1 MTTSEEKIQEPLR
14 AALGRL
20 GCLIPAFERRP
31 GQLTMARLWDQTLE
45 HGGVLAVEAPTGVGK
60 SLAYL
65 LPALLRRVRGSG
77 PIVVST
83 HTKALQDQ
91 LLSRDVPLAVAA
103 VGAPLRVVNLKG
115 RASYLCRRRAH
126 TRLAQRRLFGGA
138 SGFAEDSLDRL
149 ERWIEVTRTGELDEV
164 KSLGIDLPPALAAEI
179 ASDPFFCAG
188 SGCDAG
194 SGCFAKAAR
203 REARKADIVIVN
215 HALLLSDPGL
225 RTTLV
230 AEAGALVLD
239 EAHHLERV
247 AREQLGV
254 SLGVS
259 DLARLAGR
267 TDARSGALRLLTR
280 SLRRGRA
287 PNAISERIAAADAAI
302 RPVLEHVHGLARDLE
317 RLLPAGAS
325 SLRLT
330 RETEWVAVSPASLD
344 QLMAAIGS
352 LTRALESAA
361 DAAEGDPGGALKTGA
376 FEAVEELR
384 ARHAAWIEIEQALRA
399 VTRLEERG
407 TAFYLDRDERAAPRL
422 NRRPLRVG
430 EALRGQLFSLCDR
443 TLLTSATLIS
453 EDDFA
458 PLLASL
464 GLDGDSVETA
474 RVASPFAL
482 ERQVVSVVLDGPDPN
497 DPEFVARLGA
507 VIVGLATSI
516 RRNMLVL
523 LTSYQMLEQL
533 ATRIR
538 GPLQQSGVRLLQQSP
553 GEAAAPL
560 AREFRSGDG
569 MVLLGAA
576 SFWEGVD
583 FPGAALELLVIARLP
598 FPVPTDPVVAARSEQ
613 VEADGGDAFRDLM
626 LPEAILRFRQG
637 VGRLIRAADDRGAV
651 VVADSRI
658 SRSSY
663 GARFLATLP
672 APPVLERSPDA
683 VVEVVRGFLAREGVA
698 CPA

>member
-20 GCLIPAFERRP
+20 GRLIPAFERRP
-31 GQLTMARLWDQTLE
+31 GQLEMARLWDETLE
-45 HGGVLAVEAPTGVGK
+45 RGGVLAVEAPTGVGK

-65 LPALLRRVRGSG
+65 LPALNRRVRGSG
-77 PIVVST
+77 PVVVST

-91 LLSRDVPLAVAA
+91 LLSRDVPLAAAA
-103 VGAPLRVVNLKG
+103 VGAPIRVATLKG

-126 TRLAQRRLFGGA
+126 SRLAQRRLFAG
-138 SGFAEDSLDRL
+138 SGSEDSLDRL
-149 ERWIEVTRTGELDEV
+149 ERWIDLTRTGELDEI
-164 KSLGIDLPPALAAEI
+164 KSLGIEVSSALLADI

-188 SGCDAG
+188 SGCDAQT
-194 SGCFAKAAR
+194 GCFAKAAR
-203 REARKADIVIVN
+203 REARKADIVVVN
-215 HALLLSDPGL
+215 HALLLSDRGL
-225 RTTLV
+225 RNSLV
-230 AEAGALVLD
+230 AEAGALILD
-239 EAHHLERV
+239 EAHHIERV

-259 DLARLAGR
+259 DLARLAAR
-267 TDARSGALRLLTR
+267 TDARGGALRLLKR
-280 SLRRGRA
+280 SLRRSRA
-287 PNAISERIAAADAAI
+287 SVVTERIAAAHAAI
-302 RPVLEHVHGLARDLE
+302 RPVLDHAHALARDLE
-317 RLLPAGAS
+317 RLLPDGSAS
-325 SLRLT
+325 VRLT
-330 RETEWVAVSPASLD
+330 RETEWVAVSPAALD

-352 LTRALESAA
+352 LARSLEAAA
-361 DAAEGDPGGALKTGA
+361 DAAEGDPGSALRPEA
-376 FEAVEELR
+376 QDAVEELR
-384 ARHAAWIEIEQALRA
+384 ARHATWIEVEQALRA

-407 TAFYLDRDERAAPRL
+407 TAFYVDRDERGAPRL

-464 GLDGDSVETA
+464 GLDGDTVETV
-474 RVASPFAL
+474 RVASPFPL

-497 DPEFVARLGA
+497 DPEFVERLGT
-507 VIVGLATSI
+507 VIVGMATSI

-523 LTSYQMLEQL
+523 LTSYQMLDQL
-533 ATRIR
+533 AARIR
-538 GPLQQSGVRLLQQSP
+538 KPLLDSGVRMLRQSP

-560 AREFRSGDG
+560 AREFRSGEG

-583 FPGAALELLVIARLP
+583 FPGAALELSVIARLP

-613 VEADGGDAFRDLM
+613 VEAEGGDAFRDLM

-658 SRSSY
+658 ARSSY

-672 APPVLERSPDA
+672 ARPVLERSPDE
-683 VVEVVRGFLAREGVA
+683 VVEVVRGFLAREGAA